1 MKSIELLSPAR
12 DLACGKAAVLHGAD
26 AVYIGAP
33 RFGARASAGNSIDD
47 IAELCSFAHQY
58 HVRVYA
64 TVNTIVYEE
73 ELDDIPPLLEALKRA
88 GVDALIVQDVAV
100 MQIAQELG
108 MEIHASTQTDNRT
121 KEKVGWLL
129 SMGASRVV
137 LAREL
142 SIEEITAIHNA
153 WPEVELE
160 AFVHGALCVSYSGR
174 CYASQHCFRRSA
186 NRGECAQFCRLPFSL
201 EDAEGR
207 VVVHE
212 RYLLSL
218 KDMNRI
224 AHLPRMI
231 EAGITS
237 FKIEGRL
244 KDEQYVKNVTAAY
257 RQQIDHFIAAH
268 PSNYCRASLG
278 EVNYTFAPQLDK
290 SFNRGFTPYLL
301 DGNKADIFSFD
312 TPKSV
317 GTTVG
322 KVKSVSDRSL
332 VVAGTAAFANGDG
345 LCYFDEQRQLVG
357 FRVNKAEGNRLFPHQ
372 MPPSLHPGLT
382 LYRNVDQQFQRQLTG
397 TTATRLI
404 PITLTLKIIPEGYA
418 LHAATLDGRH
428 RHTSTLV
435 MEHQEAR
442 QSPVER
448 IRKELLKLGNTIFSC
463 HQLNLPTSFSY
474 FLPAAALTSLRRD
487 VIEGLTAVL
496 LAAHPKPH
504 PLVPSA
510 PSSLPH
516 ETLTERWPYL
526 YNIANSRAQRCYEQQ
541 GLSSPSP
548 AYELSSPKGALLMQ
562 CRHCLRFALGFCERK
577 GGKRVAWREPLFLVS
592 RDGRRFRLSFD
603 CTHCTMNVYAHED

>member
-153 WPEVELE
+153 WPEIELE

-278 EVNYTFAPQLDK
+278 EVNYTP
-290 SFNRGFTPYLL
+290 
-301 DGNKADIFSFD
+301 
-312 TPKSV
+312 
-317 GTTVG
+317 
-322 KVKSVSDRSL
+322 
-332 VVAGTAAFANGDG
+332 
-345 LCYFDEQRQLVG
+345 
-357 FRVNKAEGNRLFPHQ
+357 
-372 MPPSLHPGLT
+372 
-382 LYRNVDQQFQRQLTG
+382 
-397 TTATRLI
+397 
-404 PITLTLKIIPEGYA
+404 
-418 LHAATLDGRH
+418 
-428 RHTSTLV
+428 
-435 MEHQEAR
+435 AR
-442 QSPVER
+442 
-448 IRKELLKLGNTIFSC
+448 
-463 HQLNLPTSFSY
+463 
-474 FLPAAALTSLRRD
+474 
-487 VIEGLTAVL
+487 
-496 LAAHPKPH
+496 
-504 PLVPSA
+504 
-510 PSSLPH
+510 
-516 ETLTERWPYL
+516 
-526 YNIANSRAQRCYEQQ
+526 
-541 GLSSPSP
+541 
-548 AYELSSPKGALLMQ
+548 
-562 CRHCLRFALGFCERK
+562 
-577 GGKRVAWREPLFLVS
+577 
-592 RDGRRFRLSFD
+592 
-603 CTHCTMNVYAHED
+603 